1 MRNSITGLLLLA
13 LAALP
18 ASAATLKL
26 KDGSSVQCKVQK
38 YDTATRTL
46 YVKLDDGKDAQYGM
60 DQLDA
65 RSVYLVNASLIP
77 DGYAKAQL
85 LAANFARDAGLYAH
99 AARRYGS
106 RR

>member
-65 RSVYLVNASLIP
+65 RSAYLVNASLIP
-77 DGYAKAQL
+77 DLQHRIRHLQL
-85 LAANFARDAGLYAH
+85 SLQTLNWKLH
-99 AARRYGS
+99 ALL
-106 RR
+106 